1 MGKGTFAVFEKT
13 GMPVILEEREIPA
26 LRPGEILVRNE
37 YATLCRSDISTYSG
51 KRIEK
56 SPTILGHEITGRVAG
71 LSEDGMTDLDGNA
84 LGIGDR
90 VTWAIYAADPES
102 VMSKRG
108 IPQKSPDLFKYG
120 HEKLIP
126 ENSFHGGLSTHTI
139 LRKHT
144 PVMRLPEDMPV
155 QAAAIINCAVATSAG
170 SMRLAG
176 DVEGRKVVLWGA
188 GMLGVIGCA
197 MFREHGAAEVV
208 AVDISDERLRTAL
221 KFGAT
226 AVLKSGSFDHLAMDA
241 DVTVDY
247 SGAVPCMDEAVEALG
262 IGGTSVW
269 VGGVCPQ
276 ERVKVD
282 SERIIRRLL
291 SIKGLHNYNTDD
303 FRHAVSFM
311 KSAWKKYPVTD
322 LVYDGFSLREAEKAF
337 RYALEANPY
346 RVGVRTGI

>member
-51 KRIEK
+51 KRIEN

-84 LGIGDR
+84 LGLGDR

-120 HEKLIP
+120 HEKLTP

-155 QAAAIINCAVATSAG
+155 QVAAIINCAVATSAG

-221 KFGAT
+221 KFG
-226 AVLKSGSFDHLAMDA
+226 
-241 DVTVDY
+241 
-247 SGAVPCMDEAVEALG
+247 EE
-262 IGGTSVW
+262 
-269 VGGVCPQ
+269 
-276 ERVKVD
+276 
-282 SERIIRRLL
+282 IRRLGQM
-291 SIKGLHNYNTDD
+291 KGAGTDKENMVGFD
-303 FRHAVSFM
+303 HAVFGG
-311 KSAWKKYPVTD
+311 YR
-322 LVYDGFSLREAEKAF
+322 GAF
-337 RYALEANPY
+337 NQR
-346 RVGVRTGI
+346 